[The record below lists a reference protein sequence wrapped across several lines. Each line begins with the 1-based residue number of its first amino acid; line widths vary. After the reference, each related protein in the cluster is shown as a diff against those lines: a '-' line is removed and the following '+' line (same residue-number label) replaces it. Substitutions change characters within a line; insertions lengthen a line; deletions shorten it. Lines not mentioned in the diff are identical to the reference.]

1 MSLFVKVFMW
11 KCSILR
17 GSVIDDF
24 CFYYDHKQLTLFKVT
39 CYILFEFPFG
49 HFILP
54 QLYIRV
60 SVSVLEVVPSSQ
72 FLKIYKSKSLA
83 GTDGTI
89 IAFKKTSFHTLDV
102 LCDCQCDPT
111 LNNH

>member
-1 MSLFVKVFMW
+1 MTFVFI
-11 KCSILR
+11 S
-17 GSVIDDF
+17 
-24 CFYYDHKQLTLFKVT
+24 DHKQVTLFKVT
-39 CYILFEFPFG
+39 CHILFEFPVG

-54 QLYIRV
+54 QLYINIRV

-102 LCDCQCDPT
+102 VCDCQCDPT